1 MFCDKAYSAQGLLLA
16 LLAIQTSAISLL
28 ITHSRK
34 PDDSGKPIYAISTAV
49 LLGELLK
56 GTTSASA
63 VLLQRLHH
71 RYHEGS
77 PAEKRS
83 TTRSLARVL
92 PTAVSE
98 ALEEL
103 NIKSGLSLSIPAVL
117 YVVQS
122 NLQFLAASSLG
133 AAQYQILSQIKII
146 STAIFSAC
154 LLGRALTKRQWG
166 SVMALAA
173 GVAVVQISTANT
185 SRASEPTSN
194 SLIGF
199 TAVVMGCT
207 LSGFAGVLT
216 EKILKRSTTRVLT
229 EKILKRSTTSIFA
242 SNFHMSCFSIV
253 PALVMVCLE
262 GLHAASRSIEY
273 SANGLQSGWNPMRGF
288 GLMAWSVVILNAAGG
303 LLVSASVKWVDSI
316 AKTFASSL
324 AILISLVIT
333 YLFIDSKMTANVGL
347 LAGTLV
353 ILCSALCFSRDAVN
367 STASRTGY
375 TAVSSEAE
383 DIESA
388 GSTAPLHV
396 EMRQTSPH

>member
-1 MFCDKAYSAQGLLLA
+1 LA

-34 PDDSGKPIYAISTAV
+34 PSQDDPGKPIYAISTAV

-56 GTTSASA
+56 GATSTLA

-71 RYHEGS
+71 HYHEGS
-77 PAEKRS
+77 AGEKRS
-83 TTRSLARVL
+83 ATRRLARVL
-92 PTAVSE
+92 PIAVSE

-185 SRASEPTSN
+185 SRASDSNSN

-199 TAVVMGCT
+199 AAVVMGCT

-216 EKILKRSTTRVLT
+216 EKILKRSTA
-229 EKILKRSTTSIFA
+229 SIFA

-262 GLHAASRSIEY
+262 GLHAASRSVEY

-333 YLFIDSKMTANVGL
+333 YLFIDSKMPANVGL

-367 STASRTGY
+367 ATASRTGY
-375 TAVSSEAE
+375 T
-383 DIESA
+383 
-388 GSTAPLHV
+388 
-396 EMRQTSPH
+396 